1 MNIIILED
9 EAIMMMFLK
18 DSLEKK
24 GHTVKATFNS
34 YLGFFEV
41 IEKENIDL
49 VFMDILIK
57 GPLDGTQIATKLR
70 ETNKTIKIV
79 FITSYKDTQTL
90 QMAKLS
96 KPNGYL
102 IKPISKEDLEAI
114 LMVCESNAKIEIKND
129 DYITIATYK
138 YDVINKTVKENNN
151 LIKLTKKELQCFEL
165 LLQNKNNHIPH
176 EILINHLWNIDTS
189 NKASSLREL
198 VYRIRKKLPNI
209 EVENSINIGYILKDY

>member
-34 YLGFFEV
+34 YLGFFEF

-57 GPLDGTQIATKLR
+57 GSLDGTQIAKRLR
-70 ETNKTIKIV
+70 EINKTIKIV
-79 FITSYKDTQTL
+79 FITSYKDSQTL
-90 QMAKLS
+90 QLAKES

-102 IKPISKEDLEAI
+102 IKPVSKEDLEAI
-114 LMVCESNAKIEIKND
+114 LMVCESNNKIEVKNN
-129 DYITIATYK
+129 DYISIATYK
-138 YDVINKTVKENNN
+138 YHMINKTVEDNND
-151 LIKLTKKELQCFEL
+151 LIKLTKNELKCFEL
-165 LLQNKNNHIPH
+165 LLQNKNTYISP
-176 EILINHLWNIDTS
+176 EILINHLWNVDISVKS
-189 NKASSLREL
+189 NSLREL
-198 VYRIRKKLPNI
+198 VYRIRKKLPNLDI
-209 EVENSINIGYILKDY
+209 ENSINIGYILKD

>member
-34 YLGFFEV
+34 YLGFFEF

-49 VFMDILIK
+49 VFMDILLK
-57 GPLDGTQIATKLR
+57 GALDGTQIAKRLR
-70 ETNKTIKIV
+70 EINKTIKIV
-79 FITSYKDTQTL
+79 FITSYKDSQIL

-102 IKPISKEDLEAI
+102 IKPVSKEDLEAI
-114 LMVCESNAKIEIKND
+114 LMVCETNTEIEENN

-138 YDVINKTVKENNN
+138 YHIINKTVEENNE
-151 LIKLTKKELQCFEL
+151 LIKLTKNELKCFEL
-165 LLQNKNNHIPH
+165 LLQNKNTYISP
-176 EILINHLWNIDTS
+176 EILINHLWNVE
-189 NKASSLREL
+189 ASIKFNSLREL
-198 VYRIRKKLPNI
+198 VYRIRKNYQT
-209 EVENSINIGYILKDY
+209 YI

>member
-1 MNIIILED
+1 
-9 EAIMMMFLK
+9 
-18 DSLEKK
+18 
-24 GHTVKATFNS
+24 
-34 YLGFFEV
+34 
-41 IEKENIDL
+41 
-49 VFMDILIK
+49 
-57 GPLDGTQIATKLR
+57 
-70 ETNKTIKIV
+70 
-79 FITSYKDTQTL
+79 
-90 QMAKLS
+90 MAKLS

-114 LMVCESNAKIEIKND
+114 LMDCESNAKIEIKND

>member
-34 YLGFFEV
+34 YLGFFEF
-41 IEKENIDL
+41 IKKENIDL

-57 GPLDGTQIATKLR
+57 GSLDGTQIAKRLR
-70 ETNKTIKIV
+70 EINKTIKIV
-79 FITSYKDTQTL
+79 FITSYKDSQTL

-102 IKPISKEDLEAI
+102 IKPVSKEDLEAI
-114 LMVCESNAKIEIKND
+114 LMVCETNIEVEENN

-138 YDVINKTVKENNN
+138 YHIINKTVEENNE
-151 LIKLTKKELQCFEL
+151 LIKLTKNELKCFEL
-165 LLQNKNNHIPH
+165 LLQNKNTYISP
-176 EILINHLWNIDTS
+176 EILINHLWNVE
-189 NKASSLREL
+189 ASIKFNSLREL
-198 VYRIRKKLPNI
+198 VYRIRKKLPNLHI
-209 EVENSINIGYILKDY
+209 DNSINIGYILKD

>member
-18 DSLEKK
+18 DSLEKR

-34 YLGFFEV
+34 YLGFFEF

-49 VFMDILIK
+49 VFMDILLK
-57 GPLDGTQIATKLR
+57 GALDGTQIAKRLR
-70 ETNKTIKIV
+70 EINKTIKIV
-79 FITSYKDTQTL
+79 FITSYKDSQIL

-102 IKPISKEDLEAI
+102 IKPVSKEDLEAI
-114 LMVCESNAKIEIKND
+114 LMVCETNTEIEENN

-138 YDVINKTVKENNN
+138 YHIINKTVEENNE
-151 LIKLTKKELQCFEL
+151 LIKLTKNELKCFEL
-165 LLQNKNNHIPH
+165 LLQNKNTYISP
-176 EILINHLWNIDTS
+176 EILINHLWNVE
-189 NKASSLREL
+189 ASIKFNSLREL
-198 VYRIRKKLPNI
+198 VYRIRKKLPNLHI
-209 EVENSINIGYILKDY
+209 DNSINIGYILKD

>member
-34 YLGFFEV
+34 YLGFFEF

-57 GPLDGTQIATKLR
+57 GSLDGTQIAKRLR
-70 ETNKTIKIV
+70 EINKTIKIV
-79 FITSYKDTQTL
+79 FITSYKDSQTL

-102 IKPISKEDLEAI
+102 IKPVSKEDLEAI
-114 LMVCESNAKIEIKND
+114 LMVCETNTELKENN

-138 YDVINKTVKENNN
+138 YHIINKTVEENNE
-151 LIKLTKKELQCFEL
+151 LIKLTKNELKCFEL
-165 LLQNKNNHIPH
+165 LLQNKNTYISP
-176 EILINHLWNIDTS
+176 EILINHLWNVE
-189 NKASSLREL
+189 ASIKFNSLREL
-198 VYRIRKKLPNI
+198 VYRIRKKLPNLYI
-209 EVENSINIGYILKDY
+209 ENSINIGYILKD